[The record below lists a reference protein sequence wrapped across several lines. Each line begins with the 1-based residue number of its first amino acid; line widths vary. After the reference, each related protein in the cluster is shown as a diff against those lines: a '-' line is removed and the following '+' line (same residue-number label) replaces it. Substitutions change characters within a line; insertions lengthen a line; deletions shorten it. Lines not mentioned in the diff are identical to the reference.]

1 MRAYRTAKR
10 RQRETTDRQYK
21 QPAHAQCARQHAGQW
36 NCDHLGD
43 EIGGLHPTHLVRWD
57 AECTLDDRQRRRD
70 DLHVEDRHEHAD
82 AHRREAEPGAY
93 HDAAL
98 SICQE
103 TNHAKSMDRKQS
115 TARPGKVLT
124 MEVGLGRFDR
134 AKISVCISVHVWLP
148 SFVAA
153 LAPKDK
159 VQSHMNTDPYR

>member
-1 MRAYRTAKR
+1 MQPMVKSRSAKLPMSTIR
-10 RQRETTDRQYK
+10 W
-21 QPAHAQCARQHAGQW
+21 PAR
-36 NCDHLGD
+36 NVR
-43 EIGGLHPTHLVRWD
+43 PTNAAALAMLSASSPSPRPAAPPRPRVGRLPPTPPGRL
-57 AECTLDDRQRRRD
+57 ESGVPLDDRQRRRD

-93 HDAAL
+93 QDAAF
-98 SICQE
+98 SVCQE

-148 SFVAA
+148 S
-153 LAPKDK
+153 
-159 VQSHMNTDPYR
+159 